1 MTLKRL
7 RGGKVVRAAGRL
19 DAEVTQACVVTLAP
33 VVQKVQS
40 AFTVSFAEG
49 AETEAL
55 EVVVDLEEDQDAPES
70 IDPDGFVDLGEILV
84 QQLALALDDY
94 PRAAGA
100 EFAQREWGETSEP
113 EEEDEV
119 VSPFAALKALKGKD
133 D

>member
-1 MTLKRL
+1 M
-7 RGGKVVRAAGRL
+7 
-19 DAEVTQACVVTLAP
+19 VTLAP

-100 EFAQREWGETSEP
+100 EFAQREWGETSE
-113 EEEDEV
+113 EEDEV